1 MAMLSSNV
9 WPRQTLP
16 PLLLGGITS
25 AVGMTV
31 LPWAVHTRSTNV
43 VYGMMALVGHGFLVR
58 MNPGSLHGL
67 AYFPAMT
74 AQISCLAAFALPF
87 GGLVGLTIMSTA
99 FTNKSGNDQ
108 QDPKKG
114 ITWAFI
120 AMAPFMWLC
129 VLATT
134 FLGNVWIAKDGG
146 HEVVKG
152 VYLWNLLARKSLVRE
167 RTTRGGGLGR
177 LAPVSV
183 KEGVSC

>member
-1 MAMLSSNV
+1 
-9 WPRQTLP
+9 
-16 PLLLGGITS
+16 
-25 AVGMTV
+25 
-31 LPWAVHTRSTNV
+31 
-43 VYGMMALVGHGFLVR
+43 
-58 MNPGSLHGL
+58 
-67 AYFPAMT
+67 
-74 AQISCLAAFALPF
+74 
-87 GGLVGLTIMSTA
+87 MSTA